1 MSDAPAP
8 PPPPDH
14 AAPFRRVADK
24 IDLNI
29 SNGFGGAFVV
39 VAPDGSVHDLL
50 ILDSNATPAIFYS
63 TLQTRVQIAL
73 AEIEDQQRSGPLG
86 GFGGRR

>member
-1 MSDAPAP
+1 MSDAPLP

-14 AAPFRRVADK
+14 AAPFRRTADK
-24 IDLNI
+24 IDLNVM
-29 SNGFGGAFVV
+29 NGFGGAFVI
-39 VAPDGSVHDLL
+39 VAPDGTTHDLL
-50 ILDSNATPAIFYS
+50 ILDSSATPAIFYS

-73 AEIEDQQRSGPLG
+73 AEIEDQQRAGPLG

>member
-1 MSDAPAP
+1 
-8 PPPPDH
+8 
-14 AAPFRRVADK
+14 
-24 IDLNI
+24 
-29 SNGFGGAFVV
+29 VV
-39 VAPDGSVHDLL
+39 VAPDGTVHDLL

-73 AEIEDQQRSGPLG
+73 AEIEDQQRGGPLG